1 MYQTLSL
8 TYSVFPSPAASPTPT
23 AHGLHRQTTAAAA
36 RAPTALPCAAEFL
49 ATAAA
54 MAGDDVEDALVA
66 VKKDAEEVPTRDRIK
81 KALPPAAEPAKGKKA
96 GGK

>member
-1 MYQTLSL
+1 
-8 TYSVFPSPAASPTPT
+8 
-23 AHGLHRQTTAAAA
+23 
-36 RAPTALPCAAEFL
+36 
-49 ATAAA
+49 

-81 KALPPAAEPAKGKKA
+81 KALPSAAEPAKGKKA

>member
-1 MYQTLSL
+1 
-8 TYSVFPSPAASPTPT
+8 
-23 AHGLHRQTTAAAA
+23 
-36 RAPTALPCAAEFL
+36 
-49 ATAAA
+49 

-81 KALPPAAEPAKGKKA
+81 KALPPGAADPAKAKKA

>member
-1 MYQTLSL
+1 MAEGKRGGPRARNRAVQRDRIARHL
-8 TYSVFPSPAASPTPT
+8 TRPRP
-23 AHGLHRQTTAAAA
+23 HR
-36 RAPTALPCAAEFL
+36 PLAEFL

-81 KALPPAAEPAKGKKA
+81 KALPPGAADPAKAKKA

>member
-1 MYQTLSL
+1 
-8 TYSVFPSPAASPTPT
+8 
-23 AHGLHRQTTAAAA
+23 
-36 RAPTALPCAAEFL
+36 
-49 ATAAA
+49 

-81 KALPPAAEPAKGKKA
+81 KTLPLGAAVEPAKAKKA